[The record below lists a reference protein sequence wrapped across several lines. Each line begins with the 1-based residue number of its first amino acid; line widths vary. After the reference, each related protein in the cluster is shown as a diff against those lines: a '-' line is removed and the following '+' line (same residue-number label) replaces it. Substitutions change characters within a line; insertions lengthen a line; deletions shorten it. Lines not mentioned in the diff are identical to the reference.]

1 MMSSKSRN
9 LAVIA
14 AVACGLVPTTAARA
28 QWYSADPRPAP
39 AYAYKVQPQR
49 PHVVKV
55 APNTY
60 VIRHSPRRESQRAL
74 IDELRRRS
82 RAKHKVITRTRI
94 VRGRSAV
101 IGPRRVVDDSPRVIE
116 RRREV
121 FDPPRVIEHRRVVYD
136 PPRVIEHRRVVD
148 DPPRVIERYQI
159 VEDCPTHRGLF
170 QPGGWLL
177 SSHCCR
183 CNGY

>member
-39 AYAYKVQPQR
+39 AYAYKAQPPR
-49 PHVVKV
+49 PDVVKV
-55 APNTY
+55 APNSY
-60 VIRHSPRRESQRAL
+60 VIRRRPPRDSQRVL
-74 IDELRRRS
+74 IEELRRRS
-82 RAKHKVITRTRI
+82 HAKHKVITRTKI
-94 VRGRSAV
+94 VRVRPAV
-101 IGPRRVVDDSPRVIE
+101 IEPHRVVVDSPRVIE
-116 RRREV
+116 R
-121 FDPPRVIEHRRVVYD
+121 RRVVYD

-148 DPPRVIERYQI
+148 DPPRVIERYHI
-159 VEDCPTHRGLF
+159 VEDCPTRRGLF

-183 CNGY
+183 CNRY